1 MSPIFAF
8 AYISLSQVRLQRG
21 DRARGL
27 ILSANV
33 VLHDSLPYF
42 NLVLRIQVSYLLGAL
57 YLAAFAPAFV
67 IADFIALVET
77 NSST

>member
-1 MSPIFAF
+1 MSPHFHLCVQIVELVWFRRV
-8 AYISLSQVRLQRG
+8 Y
-21 DRARGL
+21 RADGFKW
-27 ILSANV
+27 SASV
-33 VLHDSLPYF
+33 VLHDSLP
-42 NLVLRIQVSYLLGAL
+42 LLHLIQRIQINYLFGAL

>member
-1 MSPIFAF
+1 
-8 AYISLSQVRLQRG
+8 VLQKDKRCVKIVE
-21 DRARGL
+21 AGL
-27 ILSANV
+27 ISAGLPCCRLLV
-33 VLHDSLPYF
+33 VGKCRLHDSLP
-42 NLVLRIQVSYLLGAL
+42 LLHLIQRIQMNYLFGAL